1 MEQYLQLLHSN
12 ITSNYKKTEAKAKVE
27 IDREAKVIA
36 KDLDLDGRVECF
48 AQRDAFITL
57 KDHKENFAN
66 NPKCRLINPAKSEIV
81 FINK

>member
-1 MEQYLQLLHSN
+1 M
-12 ITSNYKKTEAKAKVE
+12 K

-36 KDLDLDGRVECF
+36 KELDLDGRVECL

-66 NPKCRLINPAKSEIV
+66 NLKCRLINPAKSEIGLISKGYYQIV
-81 FINK
+81 PVSRAQDRDHIQHAPS